1 MPLDH
6 VAILLRYAGISFIA
20 GSVNHG
26 MFSQERSQLT
36 ALAGVLLF
44 LVGSTLEMRQRH
56 PGERRWTAQLG
67 FGVLA
72 SIGLGFFT
80 GGLQHFPDS
89 PERSVWVVPVGFLLS
104 FLAFYVTEYRGRYS
118 IKSISIYGL
127 SASAVVI
134 VASLLARSILLG
146 HEGSVEAHHQP
157 AHQGST
163 KNLVIEAND
172 LMRFVPSS
180 LEIREGEE
188 VRIILVNT
196 GRVRHELVIGDEE
209 SLGRHAME
217 MKQSNEHHHDTT
229 GISVEPGQVG
239 MVVWRATTTKRIGF
253 ACFEP
258 GHFEAG
264 MRGTVSVVP
273 G

>member
-6 VAILLRYAGISFIA
+6 VATLLRYAGISFIA

-26 MFSQERSQLT
+26 MFTQERSQLT
-36 ALAGVLLF
+36 AAVGILLF

-104 FLAFYVTEYRGRYS
+104 FLAFYFTEYRDRYS

-127 SASAVVI
+127 SASTVVI
-134 VASLLARSILLG
+134 AASLLARSVLPG
-146 HEGSVEAHHQP
+146 HEGSIEAHHHP
-157 AHQGST
+157 TPPGAT

-172 LMRFVPSS
+172 SMRFIPSS
-180 LEIREGEE
+180 LEIREGDE

-196 GRVRHELVIGDEE
+196 GRVRHELVIGDQD
-209 SLGRHAME
+209 SLGRHAQD
-217 MKQSNEHHHDTT
+217 MKKSNAHHHDAES
-229 GISVEPGQVG
+229 IFVEPGQVG
-239 MVVWRATTTKRIGF
+239 MVIWRATTTKPIGF